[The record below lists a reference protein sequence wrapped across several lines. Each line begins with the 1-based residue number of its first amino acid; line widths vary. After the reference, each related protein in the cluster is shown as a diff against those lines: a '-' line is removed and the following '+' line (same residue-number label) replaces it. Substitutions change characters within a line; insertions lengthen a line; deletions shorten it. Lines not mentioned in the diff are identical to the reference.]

1 MKSVW
6 ILLLALVWLY
16 FGYRVY
22 GRFVEK
28 RIKINDKNITPAVK
42 QKDEID
48 FSPAKKPILFGHH
61 FASIAG
67 AGPIIGPIIA
77 ISYFGWLPVVLWVT
91 IGSVFMGAVHDFV
104 SLMASVRNK
113 AKGISSI
120 AEKYLSS
127 RAGTLFGI
135 MIFITLLLIITVFS
149 VSAAESIIG
158 RPDLIIPLLT
168 ITTTA
173 IILGFGTQK
182 LNWDYKISTMIAM
195 IVIFL
200 SIWVS
205 VGVPI
210 SFTMETTLLRNILI
224 TIILLYAGIASVV
237 PVWILLRPRDYLSS
251 IQLMILLLL
260 GIIGI
265 LVVNPSVNA
274 PARISGSGFALWPI
288 LFITV
293 ACGAIS
299 GFHSLI
305 ASGTTSKQLHKESH
319 GKAIGYGGMILEALL
334 AIVVTIVVIAG
345 LGWGG
350 GEGSFQF
357 ALEKGWIILFS
368 SGFGNIVGH
377 MGIPVLTGSF
387 VALLGAFMVNQFIL
401 TSVDTSTRLNRFI
414 ISEKFSK
421 VFGSSS
427 LKNRILI
434 MFIILI
440 PAWLLA
446 VTNTY
451 ETLWKLFGSS
461 NQLIAAV
468 SMIVAASFFIS
479 KKTKVKFIIIPAI
492 FMLIT
497 TMAALLY
504 LTFRTGGYISEENF
518 ILAGISLLMFILGLF
533 VAKEG
538 FQVLRK
544 KKL

>member
-1 MKSVW
+1 MKSIW
-6 ILLLALVWLY
+6 ILLLALLWLY

-77 ISYFGWLPVVLWVT
+77 ISYFGWLPVVLWIT
-91 IGSVFMGAVHDFV
+91 LGSVFMGAVHDFV

-113 AKGISSI
+113 AKGISNI

-158 RPDLIIPLLT
+158 QPGLIIPLLT
-168 ITTTA
+168 ITIIA

-182 LNWDYKISTMIAM
+182 LNWNYKISTIISMIL
-195 IVIFL
+195 IFF
-200 SIWVS
+200 S
-205 VGVPI
+205 VWISVRVPI
-210 SFTMETTLLRNILI
+210 NFIIEAALLKNILI
-224 TIILLYAGIASVV
+224 TIILLYAGVASVV
-237 PVWILLRPRDYLSS
+237 PVGILLRPRDYLSS
-251 IQLMILLLL
+251 IQLMILLFL

-265 LVVNPSVNA
+265 LVVNPSINA
-274 PARISGSGFALWPI
+274 PARVSGSGFALWPI

-305 ASGTTSKQLHKESH
+305 ASGTTSKQLQKESD

-345 LGWGG
+345 VGWGT

-368 SGFGNIVGH
+368 SGFGNIVGS
-377 MGIPVLTGSF
+377 MGIPILTGSF

-414 ISEKFSK
+414 ISEKFPRI
-421 VFGSSS
+421 FGAQN

-451 ETLWKLFGSS
+451 EALWKLFGSS

-492 FMLIT
+492 LMLVT

-504 LTFRTGGYISEENF
+504 LTFRTGGYFSERNF

-538 FQVLRK
+538 VHVLRK
-544 KKL
+544 KK

>member
-77 ISYFGWLPVVLWVT
+77 ISYFGWLPVVLWIT
-91 IGSVFMGAVHDFV
+91 LGSVFMGAVHDFV

-113 AKGISSI
+113 AKGISNI

-158 RPDLIIPLLT
+158 QPGLIIPLLT
-168 ITTTA
+168 ITIIA

-182 LNWDYKISTMIAM
+182 LNWNYKISTIIAM
-195 IVIFL
+195 ILIFF
-200 SIWVS
+200 S
-205 VGVPI
+205 VWISVRVPI
-210 SFTMETTLLRNILI
+210 NFIIEAALLKNILI

-237 PVWILLRPRDYLSS
+237 PVGILLRPRDYLSS
-251 IQLMILLLL
+251 IQLMILLFL

-265 LVVNPSVNA
+265 LVVNPSINA
-274 PARISGSGFALWPI
+274 PARVSGSGFALWPI

-305 ASGTTSKQLHKESH
+305 ASGTTSKQLQKESD

-345 LGWGG
+345 VGWGT

-368 SGFGNIVGH
+368 SGFGNIVGS
-377 MGIPVLTGSF
+377 MGIPILTGSF

-414 ISEKFSK
+414 ISEKFPRI
-421 VFGSSS
+421 FGAQN

-451 ETLWKLFGSS
+451 EALWKLFGSS

-479 KKTKVKFIIIPAI
+479 KKTKIKFIIIPAI
-492 FMLIT
+492 LMLVT

-504 LTFRTGGYISEENF
+504 LTFRTGGYFSERNF

-538 FQVLRK
+538 VHVLRK
-544 KKL
+544 KK

>member
-1 MKSVW
+1 VKSIW
-6 ILLLALVWLY
+6 ILLLALLWLY

-77 ISYFGWLPVVLWVT
+77 ISYFGWLPVVLWIT
-91 IGSVFMGAVHDFV
+91 LGSVFMGAVHDFV

-113 AKGISSI
+113 AKGISNI

-158 RPDLIIPLLT
+158 QPGLIIPLLT
-168 ITTTA
+168 ITIIA

-182 LNWDYKISTMIAM
+182 LNWNYKISTIIAM
-195 IVIFL
+195 ILIFF
-200 SIWVS
+200 S
-205 VGVPI
+205 VWISVRVPI
-210 SFTMETTLLRNILI
+210 NFIIEAALLKNILI
-224 TIILLYAGIASVV
+224 TIILLYAGVASVV
-237 PVWILLRPRDYLSS
+237 PVGILLRPRDYLSS
-251 IQLMILLLL
+251 IQLMILLFL

-265 LVVNPSVNA
+265 LVVNPSINA
-274 PARISGSGFALWPI
+274 PARVSGSGFALWPI

-305 ASGTTSKQLHKESH
+305 ASGTTSKQLQKESD

-345 LGWGG
+345 VGWGT

-368 SGFGNIVGH
+368 SGFGNIVGS
-377 MGIPVLTGSF
+377 MGIPILTGSF

-414 ISEKFSK
+414 ISEKFPRI
-421 VFGSSS
+421 FGAQN

-451 ETLWKLFGSS
+451 EALWKLFGSS

-492 FMLIT
+492 LMLVT

-504 LTFRTGGYISEENF
+504 LTFRTGGYFSERNF

-538 FQVLRK
+538 VHVLRK
-544 KKL
+544 KK

>member
-1 MKSVW
+1 VKSIW

-28 RIKINDKNITPAVK
+28 RIKINNKNITPAVK

-77 ISYFGWLPVVLWVT
+77 ISYFGWLPVVLWIT
-91 IGSVFMGAVHDFV
+91 LGSVFMGAVHDFV

-113 AKGISSI
+113 AKGISNI

-158 RPDLIIPLLT
+158 QPGLIIPLLT
-168 ITTTA
+168 ITIIA

-182 LNWDYKISTMIAM
+182 LNWDYKISTIIAM
-195 IVIFL
+195 ILIFF
-200 SIWVS
+200 S
-205 VGVPI
+205 VWISVRVPI
-210 SFTMETTLLRNILI
+210 NFIIEAALLKNILI
-224 TIILLYAGIASVV
+224 TIILLYAGVASVV
-237 PVWILLRPRDYLSS
+237 PVGILLRPRDYLSS
-251 IQLMILLLL
+251 IQLMILLFL

-265 LVVNPSVNA
+265 LVVNPSINA
-274 PARISGSGFALWPI
+274 PARVSGSGFALWPI

-305 ASGTTSKQLHKESH
+305 ASGTTSKQLQKESD

-345 LGWGG
+345 VGWGT

-368 SGFGNIVGH
+368 SGFGNIVGS
-377 MGIPVLTGSF
+377 MGIPILTGSF

-414 ISEKFSK
+414 ISEKFPRI
-421 VFGSSS
+421 FGAQN

-451 ETLWKLFGSS
+451 EALWKLFGSS

-492 FMLIT
+492 LMLVT

-504 LTFRTGGYISEENF
+504 LTFRTGGYFSERNF

-538 FQVLRK
+538 IQVLK
-544 KKL
+544 KKR

>member
-1 MKSVW
+1 VKSIW
-6 ILLLALVWLY
+6 ILLLALLWLY

-77 ISYFGWLPVVLWVT
+77 ISYFGWLPVVLWIT
-91 IGSVFMGAVHDFV
+91 LGSVFMGAVHDFV

-113 AKGISSI
+113 AKGISNI

-158 RPDLIIPLLT
+158 QPGLIIPLLT
-168 ITTTA
+168 ITIIA

-182 LNWDYKISTMIAM
+182 LNWNYKISTIIAM
-195 IVIFL
+195 ILIFF
-200 SIWVS
+200 S
-205 VGVPI
+205 VWISVRVPI
-210 SFTMETTLLRNILI
+210 NFIIEAALLKNILI

-237 PVWILLRPRDYLSS
+237 PVGILLRPRDYLSS
-251 IQLMILLLL
+251 IQLMILLFL

-265 LVVNPSVNA
+265 LVVNPSINA
-274 PARISGSGFALWPI
+274 PARVSGSGFALWPI

-305 ASGTTSKQLHKESH
+305 ASGTTSKQLQKESD

-345 LGWGG
+345 VGWGT

-368 SGFGNIVGH
+368 SGFGNIVGS
-377 MGIPVLTGSF
+377 MGIPILTGSF

-414 ISEKFSK
+414 ISEKFPRI
-421 VFGSSS
+421 FGAQN

-451 ETLWKLFGSS
+451 EALWKLFGSS

-492 FMLIT
+492 LMLVT

-504 LTFRTGGYISEENF
+504 LTFRTGGYFSERNF

-538 FQVLRK
+538 VHVLRK
-544 KKL
+544 KK

>member
-1 MKSVW
+1 MKSIW

-28 RIKINDKNITPAVK
+28 RIKINNKNITPAVK

-77 ISYFGWLPVVLWVT
+77 ISYFGWLPVVLWIT
-91 IGSVFMGAVHDFV
+91 LGSVFMGAVHDFV

-113 AKGISSI
+113 AKGISNI

-158 RPDLIIPLLT
+158 QPGLIIPLLT
-168 ITTTA
+168 ITIIA

-182 LNWDYKISTMIAM
+182 LNWDYKISTIIAM
-195 IVIFL
+195 ILIFF
-200 SIWVS
+200 S
-205 VGVPI
+205 VWISVRVPI
-210 SFTMETTLLRNILI
+210 NFIIEAALLKNILI
-224 TIILLYAGIASVV
+224 TIILLYAGVASVV
-237 PVWILLRPRDYLSS
+237 PVGILLRPRDYLSS
-251 IQLMILLLL
+251 IQLMILLFL

-265 LVVNPSVNA
+265 LVVNPSINA
-274 PARISGSGFALWPI
+274 PARVSGSGFALWPI

-305 ASGTTSKQLHKESH
+305 ASGTTSKQLQKESD

-345 LGWGG
+345 VGWGT

-368 SGFGNIVGH
+368 SGFGNIVGS
-377 MGIPVLTGSF
+377 MGIPILTGSF

-414 ISEKFSK
+414 ISEKFPRI
-421 VFGSSS
+421 FGAQN

-451 ETLWKLFGSS
+451 EALWKLFGSS

-492 FMLIT
+492 LMLVT

-504 LTFRTGGYISEENF
+504 LTFRTGGYFSERNF

-538 FQVLRK
+538 IQVLK
-544 KKL
+544 KKR

>member
-77 ISYFGWLPVVLWVT
+77 ISYFGWLPVVLWIT
-91 IGSVFMGAVHDFV
+91 LGSVFMGAVHDFV

-113 AKGISSI
+113 AKGISNI

-158 RPDLIIPLLT
+158 QPGLIIPLLT
-168 ITTTA
+168 ITIIA

-182 LNWDYKISTMIAM
+182 LNWNYKISTIIAM
-195 IVIFL
+195 ILIFF
-200 SIWVS
+200 S
-205 VGVPI
+205 VWISVRVPI
-210 SFTMETTLLRNILI
+210 NFIIEAALLKNILI

-237 PVWILLRPRDYLSS
+237 PVGILLRPRDYLSS
-251 IQLMILLLL
+251 IQLMILLFL

-265 LVVNPSVNA
+265 LVVNPSINA
-274 PARISGSGFALWPI
+274 PARVSGSGFALWPI

-305 ASGTTSKQLHKESH
+305 ASGTTSKQLQKESD

-345 LGWGG
+345 VGWGT

-368 SGFGNIVGH
+368 SGFGNIVGS
-377 MGIPVLTGSF
+377 MGIPILTGSF

-414 ISEKFSK
+414 ISEKFPRI
-421 VFGSSS
+421 FGAQN

-451 ETLWKLFGSS
+451 EALWKLFGSS

-492 FMLIT
+492 LMLVT

-504 LTFRTGGYISEENF
+504 LTFRTGGYFSERNF

-538 FQVLRK
+538 VHVLRK
-544 KKL
+544 KK

>member
-1 MKSVW
+1 VKSIW
-6 ILLLALVWLY
+6 ILLLALLWLY

-77 ISYFGWLPVVLWVT
+77 ISYFGWLPVFLWIT
-91 IGSVFMGAVHDFV
+91 LGSVFMGAVHDFV

-113 AKGISSI
+113 AKGISNI

-158 RPDLIIPLLT
+158 QPGLIIPLLT
-168 ITTTA
+168 ITIIA

-182 LNWDYKISTMIAM
+182 LNWNYKISTIIAM
-195 IVIFL
+195 ILIFF
-200 SIWVS
+200 S
-205 VGVPI
+205 VWISVRVPI
-210 SFTMETTLLRNILI
+210 NFIIEAALLKNILI

-237 PVWILLRPRDYLSS
+237 PVGILLRPRDYLSS
-251 IQLMILLLL
+251 IQLMILLFL

-265 LVVNPSVNA
+265 LVVNPSINA
-274 PARISGSGFALWPI
+274 PARVSGSGFALWPI

-305 ASGTTSKQLHKESH
+305 ASGTTSKQLQKESD

-345 LGWGG
+345 VGWGT

-368 SGFGNIVGH
+368 SGFGNIVGS
-377 MGIPVLTGSF
+377 MGIPILTGSF

-414 ISEKFSK
+414 ISEKFPRI
-421 VFGSSS
+421 FGAQN

-451 ETLWKLFGSS
+451 EALWKLFGSS

-492 FMLIT
+492 LMLVT

-504 LTFRTGGYISEENF
+504 LTFRTGGYFSERNF

-538 FQVLRK
+538 VHVLRK
-544 KKL
+544 KK

>member
-1 MKSVW
+1 MKSIW
-6 ILLLALVWLY
+6 ILLLALLWLY

-77 ISYFGWLPVVLWVT
+77 ISYFGWLPVVLWIT
-91 IGSVFMGAVHDFV
+91 LGSVFMGAVHDFV

-113 AKGISSI
+113 AKGISNI

-158 RPDLIIPLLT
+158 QPGLIIPLLT
-168 ITTTA
+168 ITIIA

-182 LNWDYKISTMIAM
+182 LNWNYKISTIIAM
-195 IVIFL
+195 ILIFF
-200 SIWVS
+200 S
-205 VGVPI
+205 VWISVRVPI
-210 SFTMETTLLRNILI
+210 NFIIEAALLKNILI

-237 PVWILLRPRDYLSS
+237 PVGILLRPRDYLSS
-251 IQLMILLLL
+251 IQLMILLFL

-265 LVVNPSVNA
+265 LVVNPSINA
-274 PARISGSGFALWPI
+274 PARVSGSGFALWPI

-305 ASGTTSKQLHKESH
+305 ASGTTSKQLQKESD

-345 LGWGG
+345 VGWGT

-368 SGFGNIVGH
+368 SGFGNIVGS
-377 MGIPVLTGSF
+377 MGIPILTGSF

-414 ISEKFSK
+414 ISEKFPRI
-421 VFGSSS
+421 FGAQN

-451 ETLWKLFGSS
+451 EALWKLFGSS

-492 FMLIT
+492 LMLVT

-504 LTFRTGGYISEENF
+504 LTFRTGGYFSERNF

-538 FQVLRK
+538 VHVLRK
-544 KKL
+544 KK